1 MPTKRVLTRGSGD
14 YEAIEGGYAGQGVED
29 LTGGV
34 STTLVSNRVFNKGK
48 LWNELPKSDDGDGE
62 FVFALSANWNPNQS
76 HKSGV
81 ALCHAYS
88 ILEARKEV
96 DDEGKVYQLVKIR

>member
-1 MPTKRVLTRGSGD
+1 MLTRDSGD

-34 STTLVSNRVFNKGK
+34 STTLVSNRIFNKDK

-62 FVFALSANWNPNQS
+62 FVFALSANWNPNQN

-96 DDEGKVYQLVKIR
+96 DDEGRVYQLVKIR